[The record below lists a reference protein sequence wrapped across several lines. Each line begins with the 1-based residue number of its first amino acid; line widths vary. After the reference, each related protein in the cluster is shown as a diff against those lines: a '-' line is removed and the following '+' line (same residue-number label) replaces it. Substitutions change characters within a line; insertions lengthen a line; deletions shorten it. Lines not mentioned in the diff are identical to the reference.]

1 MTSPQTP
8 SGSPNAQPQN
18 PADAAMSDAIA
29 AEHATIYGYGFVSA
43 HCGPDANDL
52 VADSLAE
59 HRERRDAAIAM
70 LAARSVAAPIAAV
83 GYQLPMPVND
93 ATDAAKLAVR
103 MEEDDATAWRAVIE
117 QAQSSSDRA
126 FGITALNQCAVRAA
140 RWRQVLQMWPVTV
153 PFPGGS
159 E

>member
-1 MTSPQTP
+1 MTSP
-8 SGSPNAQPQN
+8 SGSYAQPQN
-18 PADAAMSDAIA
+18 PADAALADAIA

-43 HCGPDANDL
+43 HCGPDDNDL

-70 LAARSVAAPIAAV
+70 LSARSVAAPIAAV

-93 ATDAAKLAVR
+93 ASDAAKLAVR
-103 MEEDDATAWRAVIE
+103 MEADDATAWRAVIE

-153 PFPGGS
+153 AFPGGS